1 MKGEGEAGGGSQG
14 GGGAHSGAI
23 GDDDNAARRP
33 SRGRAAGQ
41 GFAGRALGGPRSPTG
56 PQSWAA
62 RPPRLAAQASAR
74 SIAARGSA
82 AVKYGLRRGK
92 LSARSQSGP
101 ALGQSSG
108 QGLAF

>member
-1 MKGEGEAGGGSQG
+1 MGRRVGDRKAEEEPIAELLATTTTQR
-14 GGGAHSGAI
+14 GARPA
-23 GDDDNAARRP
+23 DAQQARDLRDAP
-33 SRGRAAGQ
+33 
-41 GFAGRALGGPRSPTG
+41 LGGPRSPSG

-74 SIAARGSA
+74 SIAAGGSA

-92 LSARSQSGP
+92 LSARSGAGA

-108 QGLAF
+108 